1 MNLAQ
6 IFQVR
11 QYMERVAHEFRTATA
26 LAEHAAQVFKLESEL
41 EDDDS
46 PLWELAY
53 GCIKEIGP

>member
-1 MNLAQ
+1 MNLSQ

-11 QYMERVAHEFRTATA
+11 QYLERVAPEFQTATE

-46 PLWELAY
+46 PIWEIAY
-53 GCIKEIGP
+53 DCIKEVEP

>member
-11 QYMERVAHEFRTATA
+11 QYLERVAPEFHTATE

-46 PLWELAY
+46 PLWELALS
-53 GCIKEIGP
+53 CIKEVGP